1 MAKPAVRLQVVE
13 IGVFLGLGLLAGRSA
28 QVQLIQGRRWTEEA
42 RAQRTERIVLAARRG
57 TLADRHGTPLA
68 LTHETYH
75 VGVAPNELRDPVKDG
90 ALISRQLG
98 LPARAWPQALR
109 KRYAYFAGPF
119 STLEVQPLRSVRGVH
134 LEPVRNR
141 FYPAPEM
148 AHATIGRVGDDGHGA
163 SGLEKTLDSL
173 LAGRPGAAVVLKDRA
188 GREYESPAR
197 VIAQPES
204 GLDVVLTLDAEL
216 QEIAQ
221 RALDESLQRMDADG
235 GDVVML
241 DPATGEVLALASRRR
256 DGAGT
261 ARPSAFTDTFEP
273 GSIAKIFAAAA
284 LLSLGRVA
292 PGDRVS
298 GEGGKYRLPWRTI
311 ADEQPLPSLTLADAI
326 RVSSNIAMAKFVTR
340 LAPEEQYRMLRD
352 FGFGAPT
359 GIEFPAEATGRLRL
373 PSEWTRPS
381 AASLAMGYELSVTPI
396 QVATAYAA
404 LASDGVLLQPTL
416 IREVRSPSGAVLYR
430 HRVEPVRRVV
440 TPVVAAALREL
451 LRGVVERG
459 TGSEAA
465 LTTFPV
471 AAKTGTARRVV
482 NGRYAPGQYTASFA
496 ALFPADHPQLVL
508 VVKIDNPHKGSY
520 FAAQTAAPV
529 TRSMLEQALA
539 ARTVA
544 LDRARLSTA
553 APPAAAAPLEDDG
566 GVVPYVVP
574 WPYRPD
580 SAAAAGG
587 GGPHLAVP
595 DVTGLGMRAA
605 VRALHRRGF
614 RVALKGW
621 GAAHHTWPAAGD
633 SAALG
638 SMVTLFAAGPRPDA
652 AAPLASPPAAPPRR
666 HRR

>member
-1 MAKPAVRLQVVE
+1 MARPLVRLQA
-13 IGVFLGLGLLAGRSA
+13 IFGVMLLALLVLLGRA
-28 QVQLIQGRRWTEEA
+28 AEVQMVQGRRWA
-42 RAQRTERIVLAARRG
+42 ALAIAGRTEHVVLPARRG
-57 TLADRHGTPLA
+57 ALSDRRGTPIA
-68 LTHETYH
+68 VTQETYH
-75 VGVAPNELRDPVKDG
+75 VGIAPNELKDPAGD
-90 ALISRQLG
+90 ALAV
-98 LPARAWPQALR
+98 ARALR
-109 KRYAYFAGPF
+109 VPAPEVRRSLRQRYAYFGGPYGAAAVEPIRA
-119 STLEVQPLRSVRGVH
+119 LRGVH
-134 LEPVRNR
+134 LEPVLNR
-141 FYPAPEM
+141 FYPSPGLAG
-148 AHATIGRVGDDGHGA
+148 AVIGRVDDDGRGA
-163 SGLEKTLDSL
+163 SGLERTLDSL
-173 LAGRPGAAVVLKDRA
+173 VAGVPGAAVVLKDRA
-188 GREYESPAR
+188 GREYVSPAR
-197 VIAQPES
+197 VIAGPLA
-204 GLDVVLTLDAEL
+204 GNDVVLTLDAEL

-221 RALDESLQRMDADG
+221 RALDEALRRMDADG

-241 DPATGEVLALASRRR
+241 DPATGEVLALASHQR
-256 DGAGT
+256 DGT

-292 PGDRVS
+292 PVDRVS
-298 GEGGKYRLPWRTI
+298 GEGGTYRMKGRPTPVT
-311 ADEQPLPSLTLADAI
+311 DEEPLPSLTLADAI
-326 RVSSNIAMAKFVTR
+326 RVSSNIAMVKFVAR
-340 LAPEEQYRMLRD
+340 LAPAEQYGVLRD

-359 GIEFPAEATGRLRL
+359 GIEFPAEAAGRLRP

-396 QVATAYAA
+396 QVAAAYGA
-404 LASDGVLLQPTL
+404 LANDGLLLAPTL
-416 IREVRSPSGAVLYR
+416 IREVRSPGGAVLYR

-440 TPVVAAALREL
+440 RPEVAAALRDL

-459 TGSEAA
+459 TGTEAA
-465 LTTFPV
+465 LSTFPV

-508 VVKIDNPHKGSY
+508 VVKLDNPHKGSY

-553 APPAAAAPLEDDG
+553 APRATAAPLEDDG

-574 WPYRPD
+574 WPYHPD
-580 SAAAAGG
+580 SAAP
-587 GGPHLAVP
+587 GPARPVP
-595 DVTGLGMRAA
+595 DVTGMEMRAA

-621 GAAHHTWPAAGD
+621 GAAEHTWPAAGD

-638 SMVTLFAAGPRPDA
+638 STVTLFAVAPRPDA
-652 AAPLASPPAAPPRR
+652 VPPATPPRKP
-666 HRR
+666 RR

>member
-134 LEPVRNR
+134 LEPVSNR
-141 FYPAPEM
+141 FYPAPEL
-148 AHATIGRVGDDGHGA
+148 AHATIGRVGDDGRGA
-163 SGLEKTLDSL
+163 SGLERTLDSL

-197 VIAQPES
+197 VIALPEA

-256 DGAGT
+256 DGGGGGGGRGT

-273 GSIAKIFAAAA
+273 GSIAKIFAVAA

-292 PGDRVS
+292 PGERVS

-311 ADEQPLPSLTLADAI
+311 TDEQPLPSLTLADAI

-340 LAPEEQYRMLRD
+340 LEPEEQYLMLRD

-359 GIEFPAEATGRLRL
+359 GIEFPAEATGRLRP

-396 QVATAYAA
+396 QVAMAYGA
-404 LASDGVLLQPTL
+404 LANDGLLLEPTL
-416 IREVRSPSGAVLYR
+416 IREVRSGGGGGGGVRYR
-430 HRVEPVRRVV
+430 HRPEPVRRVV
-440 TPVVAAALREL
+440 SREVAAALRSM

-459 TGSEAA
+459 TGTEAA
-465 LTTFPV
+465 LTNFPV

-482 NGRYAPGQYTASFA
+482 NGRYAAGEYTASFA
-496 ALFPADHPQLVL
+496 ALF
-508 VVKIDNPHKGSY
+508 
-520 FAAQTAAPV
+520 
-529 TRSMLEQALA
+529 
-539 ARTVA
+539 
-544 LDRARLSTA
+544 
-553 APPAAAAPLEDDG
+553 
-566 GVVPYVVP
+566 
-574 WPYRPD
+574 
-580 SAAAAGG
+580 
-587 GGPHLAVP
+587 
-595 DVTGLGMRAA
+595 
-605 VRALHRRGF
+605 
-614 RVALKGW
+614 
-621 GAAHHTWPAAGD
+621 
-633 SAALG
+633 
-638 SMVTLFAAGPRPDA
+638 
-652 AAPLASPPAAPPRR
+652 
-666 HRR
+666 